1 MIAPHILATW
11 CMVDGADVAHIK
23 DVVAVKSAKLVDTML
38 LKLRGAWVPRIRVP
52 REGYKL

>member
-1 MIAPHILATW
+1 
-11 CMVDGADVAHIK
+11 MVDGADVAHIK